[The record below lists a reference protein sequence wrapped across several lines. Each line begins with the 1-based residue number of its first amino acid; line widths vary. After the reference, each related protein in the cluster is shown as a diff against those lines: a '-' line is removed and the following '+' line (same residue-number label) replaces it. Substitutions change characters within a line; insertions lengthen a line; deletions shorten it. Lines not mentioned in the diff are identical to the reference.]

1 MCRFTTTRFTKNYN
15 LQGFKE
21 LQYVDLQLDLQRT
34 TTWKVVR
41 YFFQS
46 FKYALRTVAI
56 LSWFVGSLL
65 FVLYSSGQAA
75 TSQALSRLYIVT
87 FSNQEVLRRWTACGS
102 SGENK
107 CSWNRGKI
115 KQLLSWISFQSILYK
130 ITKKQI
136 VLLKIVKNSRHKL

>member
-1 MCRFTTTRFTKNYN
+1 MFREYSSYISSYQGFKELSVYRFTTRFTKSYN

-21 LQYVDLQLDLQRT
+21 LQYVDLLLDLQRT

-56 LSWFVGSLL
+56 LSWFVDSLL

-75 TSQALSRLYIVT
+75 MSRAIVSIT
-87 FSNQEVLRRWTACGS
+87 HTVVFSKQDLLRRWAARGS
-102 SGENK
+102 SGEKK
-107 CSWNRGKI
+107 CSWNSGKI
-115 KQLLSWISFQSILYK
+115 KQL
-130 ITKKQI
+130 
-136 VLLKIVKNSRHKL
+136 